1 VEREFVD
8 DYRHAFRE
16 GYSRA
21 MHHLKDEQH
30 DHDDF
35 PHY

>member
-1 VEREFVD
+1 VD

-21 MHHLKDEQH
+21 IHHLKEERRDGEY
-30 DHDDF
+30 